1 VKLLELALHDFR
13 VYGGR
18 HVFDLSSSSQDK
30 PIILIGALNGGG
42 KTTFLDALQLVLYGM
57 RARCSS
63 RKDLSYK
70 DYLLQSIHKHATAS
84 DGASIEL
91 CFERGARGTK
101 HQIRVRRSW
110 KATTASVSEQL
121 EAWVDGKFDR
131 VLSEQWEEQIEDIAP
146 HRISHLFFFDGEKI
160 EALSEV
166 GQSEELIRTA
176 VHALL
181 GLDVID
187 RLSDDLEILRRQARK
202 AGPGSEE
209 ESRIS
214 AEVREERERI
224 QAAIAERK
232 DRAAELRRG
241 WDRAQLVFKASE
253 ERFLAGGGNWAA
265 QRIELEAKQGAA
277 RAEVENVR
285 EALRE
290 LAAGCLPILP
300 LRTQLEGVRES
311 ADREVRGQEQSAIR
325 GVIQER
331 DRKVVM
337 RVRSAGAPTE
347 FVALLERELSADVRE
362 RASHDDCPAI
372 TGLSAEIRSHVVRLL
387 DEDLGAAGSQT
398 ERLLERLESAL
409 EELIGLDRRLQAVPE
424 QARVEELSK
433 TLEEKRD
440 QKTRLEG
447 QLQQIQEDL
456 GPYERELAV
465 LTRRYE
471 AALEKE
477 YAAASGDDRV
487 RRQRERMQEARE
499 VLSAFR
505 SEVLRKNLRRI
516 EAAVLECFQHL
527 VRKSRL
533 VSNLS
538 INPDTFT
545 LTLTQAN
552 GRILPRRDLSAGES
566 QLLSVAMLWGLGRV
580 SGIPL
585 PIVIDTPLGRLDSK
599 HRTNLVT
606 HYFPRASHQV
616 IILSTDEEVRDNRLK
631 DLEPSIAKSYLL
643 EYLEDEDRTSV
654 REGYFWRT

>member
-1 VKLLELALHDFR
+1 VKLLELVLHDFR

-18 HVFDLSSSSQDK
+18 HVFDLSSSSQNK

-70 DYLLQSIHKHATAS
+70 DYLRQSIHKHATPS

-187 RLSDDLEILRRQARK
+187 RLSDDLEILKRQVRK

-214 AEVREERERI
+214 GEVREERERI
-224 QAAIAERK
+224 QRAIAERK
-232 DRAAELRRG
+232 DRAAELRRTL
-241 WDRAQLVFKASE
+241 DRAQLVFKASE
-253 ERFLAGGGNWAA
+253 ERLLAGGGNWAA
-265 QRIELEAKQGAA
+265 QRIQLEAKHGAA
-277 RAEVENVR
+277 RAEVEVVR
-285 EALRE
+285 EELRE
-290 LAAGCLPILP
+290 LSAGCLPMLP
-300 LRTQLEGVRES
+300 LRTQLEGVRVS
-311 ADREVRGQEQSAIR
+311 AELEAHGQEQRVIR
-325 GVIQER
+325 GVIEDR
-331 DRKVVM
+331 DRRVVM
-337 RVRSAGAPTE
+337 KIRSAGAPTE
-347 FVALLERELSADVRE
+347 FVALLERELSTDMRE
-362 RASHDDCPAI
+362 RTSQDDSPAI
-372 TGLSAEIRSHVVRLL
+372 TALTTDVRSQLARLL
-387 DEDLGAAGSQT
+387 DEGLGASGGQT

-409 EELIGLDRRLQAVPE
+409 EDLIGLDRRLQTVPE

-433 TLEEKRD
+433 SFEENRD

-456 GPYERELAV
+456 APYERELAV
-465 LTRRYE
+465 LNRRYE

-487 RRQRERMQEARE
+487 RRQGERMQEARE

-516 EAAVLECFQHL
+516 EVAVLECFQHL
-527 VRKSRL
+527 VRKARL

-538 INPDTFT
+538 INPESFT
-545 LTLTQAN
+545 LTLTQAD
-552 GRILPRRDLSAGES
+552 GRTLPRRDLSAGES

-631 DLEPSIAKSYLL
+631 DLQPSIAQSYLL